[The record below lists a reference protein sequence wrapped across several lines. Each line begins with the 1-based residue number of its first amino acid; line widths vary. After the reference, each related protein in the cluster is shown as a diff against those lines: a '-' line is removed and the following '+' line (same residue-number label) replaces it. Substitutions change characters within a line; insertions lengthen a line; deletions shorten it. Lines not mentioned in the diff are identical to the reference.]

1 MFCIIIK
8 RDNPERSDV
17 MNIEQAR
24 QKLLAMQAEYEERI
38 TKINDHILHPQD
50 ELNQHWDDQAII
62 VSQNEMR
69 ANLLVEA
76 KENLLLVKEALQR
89 IEQNQYGYCAECGEE
104 ISEQRLL
111 SVPYATHC
119 VQHAQ

>member
-1 MFCIIIK
+1 
-8 RDNPERSDV
+8 

-24 QKLLAMQAEYEERI
+24 QQLLAMQAEYEERI
-38 TKINDHILHPQD
+38 HKINDHIHHPQD

-69 ANLLVEA
+69 ASLLAEAEDNLV
-76 KENLLLVKEALQR
+76 LVKDALQR
-89 IEQNQYGYCAECGEE
+89 IEQNQYGCCAECGEE
-104 ISEQRLL
+104 IEEQRLL

-119 VQHAQ
+119 IHHAK